1 MNHFR
6 EAECVRKEN
15 HHCNGRCLSIHA
27 QVGLIGGAEEGSSN
41 GYRRHADIKPTSQ
54 RGCDKRLHMSR
65 YINHILLITFHILS
79 VKYAKF
85 VTTTTVIAGTTL
97 ESSSCSL
104 ALIDS
109 ASPWIAQMSKYS
121 FRFRRDIPL
130 IIPR

>member
-1 MNHFR
+1 
-6 EAECVRKEN
+6 
-15 HHCNGRCLSIHA
+15 
-27 QVGLIGGAEEGSSN
+27 
-41 GYRRHADIKPTSQ
+41 
-54 RGCDKRLHMSR
+54 MSR